1 MRVTIGKYNTYYG
14 PYQLA
19 KTLCFWAKP
28 VKDEYGFSDTPDW
41 VHNFGEWLA
50 HGSVEREVPGREF
63 SGELTFDI
71 KNRKERHITWL
82 YKFLMWIDDKK
93 KRKIKVRIDDHDVWA
108 MDHTLA
114 LIIHPM
120 LIKLKEKKI
129 GSPYVDDEDVPEHLR
144 DTEEEKA
151 RELKDGSV
159 TDKHHERWNYVLA
172 EMIYAFETIIDD
184 DIELRYYEDKIT
196 QEEFEQIRSRIV
208 KGTTLFGKYYQNL
221 WN

>member
-1 MRVTIGKYNTYYG
+1 
-14 PYQLA
+14 
-19 KTLCFWAKP
+19 
-28 VKDEYGFSDTPDW
+28 
-41 VHNFGEWLA
+41 
-50 HGSVEREVPGREF
+50 
-63 SGELTFDI
+63 
-71 KNRKERHITWL
+71 
-82 YKFLMWIDDKK
+82 
-93 KRKIKVRIDDHDVWA
+93 

-151 RELKDGSV
+151 RELKDGWV
-159 TDKHHERWNYVLA
+159 NDKHHERWNYVLA

-196 QEEFEQIRSRIV
+196 QEEFEQIQNRIV